1 MLLQL
6 PQMEQTEVMA
16 RYNGLVH
23 EKKNVNQG
31 RCRMRLLSAVRHRR
45 KAL

>member
-6 PQMEQTEVMA
+6 PQMEQTEVME
-16 RYNGLVH
+16 RYNGMVH
-23 EKKNVNQG
+23 EKTNVYKG
-31 RCRMRLLSAVRHRR
+31 RCCMRLLSAVRHGR